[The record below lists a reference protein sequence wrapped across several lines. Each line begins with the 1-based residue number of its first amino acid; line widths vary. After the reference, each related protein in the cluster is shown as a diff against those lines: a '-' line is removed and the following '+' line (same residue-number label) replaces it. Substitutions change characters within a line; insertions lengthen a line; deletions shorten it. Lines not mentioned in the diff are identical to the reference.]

1 MKNLNALLVFV
12 RVAESQSFKLAGERL
27 GLTPSAVSKS
37 IAKLEAELNTRL
49 LQRSTRK
56 VALTNDGQF
65 FYTRCLN
72 IFHEIEDAQNAL
84 TMNTQLP
91 QGKLKVQMPVG
102 FGRRVI
108 MPKLLAFSQTYP
120 ELLIDIEMS
129 DRVIDPLHE
138 DIDLSI
144 HIGKLYRHDVVAKKI
159 GRLSFAACASPQYLS
174 KFGEPQTPDELDR
187 HNCLAYLLTMGG
199 QYRDWVF
206 LKEGKILTKE
216 LSGNLNINNAE
227 SLLELAKAGAGIT
240 MISNFIAADAIKAGQ
255 LKRILTDYLVE
266 GPEIHLLYKPS
277 RTPSQKVNAFM
288 EFVKNI
294 VEEIDV
300 SSL

>member
-1 MKNLNALLVFV
+1 MKNLNTLLVFV
-12 RVAESQSFKLAGERL
+12 RVAESQSFKLAGDRL

-37 IAKLEAELNTRL
+37 IAKLEAELHTRL

-72 IFHEIEDAQNAL
+72 IFQEIEDAQNTL

-91 QGKLKVQMPVG
+91 QGRLKVQMPVG

-108 MPKLLAFSQTYP
+108 MPKLLAFSKTYP

-129 DRVIDPLHE
+129 DRAIDPLHE

-144 HIGKLYRHDVVAKKI
+144 HIGKLHRQDVVAKKI
-159 GRLSFAACASPQYLS
+159 GRLSFAACASPQYIAEY
-174 KFGEPQTPDELDR
+174 GEPQSPDELES
-187 HNCLAYLLTMGG
+187 HNCLAYLMTGG

-206 LKEGKILTKE
+206 LREGKILTKT

-240 MISNFIAADAIKAGQ
+240 MISNFIAADAIKEGH

-277 RTPSQKVNAFM
+277 RNPSQKVTAFM
-288 EFVKNI
+288 GFVKNI
-294 VEEIDV
+294 VEEIDTPA
-300 SSL
+300 L

>member
-1 MKNLNALLVFV
+1 MKNLNTLLVFV
-12 RVAESQSFKLAGERL
+12 RVAESQSFKLAGDRL

-37 IAKLEAELNTRL
+37 IAKLEAELHTRL

-72 IFHEIEDAQNAL
+72 IFQEIEDAQNTL

-91 QGKLKVQMPVG
+91 QGRLKVQMPVG

-108 MPKLLAFSQTYP
+108 MPKLLAFSKTYP

-129 DRVIDPLHE
+129 DRAIDPLHE

-144 HIGKLYRHDVVAKKI
+144 HIGKLHRQDVVAKKI
-159 GRLSFAACASPQYLS
+159 GRLSFAACASPQYIAEY
-174 KFGEPQTPDELDR
+174 GEPQSPDELES
-187 HNCLAYLLTMGG
+187 HNCLAYLMTGG

-206 LKEGKILTKE
+206 LREGKILTKT

-227 SLLELAKAGAGIT
+227 SLLELAKAGAGIA
-240 MISNFIAADAIKAGQ
+240 MISNFIAADAIKEGH

-277 RTPSQKVNAFM
+277 RNPSQKVNAFM
-288 EFVKNI
+288 GFVKNI
-294 VEEIDV
+294 VEEIDTPA
-300 SSL
+300 L

>member
-1 MKNLNALLVFV
+1 MKNLNTLLVFV
-12 RVAESQSFKLAGERL
+12 RVAESQSFKLAGDRL

-37 IAKLEAELNTRL
+37 IAKLEAELHTRL

-72 IFHEIEDAQNAL
+72 IFQEIEDAQNTL

-91 QGKLKVQMPVG
+91 QGRLKVQMPVG

-108 MPKLLAFSQTYP
+108 MPKLLAFSKTYP

-129 DRVIDPLHE
+129 DRAIDPLHE

-144 HIGKLYRHDVVAKKI
+144 HIGKLHRQDVVAKKI
-159 GRLSFAACASPQYLS
+159 GRLSFAACASPQYIAEY
-174 KFGEPQTPDELDR
+174 GEPQSPDELES
-187 HNCLAYLLTMGG
+187 HNCLAYLMTGG

-206 LKEGKILTKE
+206 LREGKILTKT

-240 MISNFIAADAIKAGQ
+240 MISNFIAADAIKVGH

-277 RTPSQKVNAFM
+277 RNPSQKVNAFM
-288 EFVKNI
+288 GFVKNI
-294 VEEIDV
+294 VEEIDTPA
-300 SSL
+300 L

>member
-1 MKNLNALLVFV
+1 MKNLNTLLVFV
-12 RVAESQSFKLAGERL
+12 RVAESQSFKLAGDRL

-37 IAKLEAELNTRL
+37 IAKLEAELHTRL

-72 IFHEIEDAQNAL
+72 IFQEIEDAQNTL

-91 QGKLKVQMPVG
+91 QGRLKVQMPVG

-108 MPKLLAFSQTYP
+108 MPKLLAFSKTYP

-129 DRVIDPLHE
+129 DRAIDPLHE

-144 HIGKLYRHDVVAKKI
+144 HIGKLHRQDVVAKKI
-159 GRLSFAACASPQYLS
+159 GRLSFAACASPQYIAEY
-174 KFGEPQTPDELDR
+174 GEPQSPDELES
-187 HNCLAYLLTMGG
+187 HNCLAYLMTGG

-206 LKEGKILTKE
+206 LREGKILTKT

-240 MISNFIAADAIKAGQ
+240 MISNFIAADAIKEGH

-277 RTPSQKVNAFM
+277 RNPSQKVNAFM
-288 EFVKNI
+288 GFVKNI
-294 VEEIDV
+294 VEEIDTPA
-300 SSL
+300 L

>member
-1 MKNLNALLVFV
+1 MKNLNTLLVFV
-12 RVAESQSFKLAGERL
+12 RVAESQSFKLAGDRL

-37 IAKLEAELNTRL
+37 IAKLEAELHTRL

-72 IFHEIEDAQNAL
+72 IFQEIEDAQNTL

-91 QGKLKVQMPVG
+91 QGRLKVQMPVG

-108 MPKLLAFSQTYP
+108 MPKLLAFSKTYP

-129 DRVIDPLHE
+129 DRAIDPLHE

-144 HIGKLYRHDVVAKKI
+144 HIGKLHRQDVVAKKI
-159 GRLSFAACASPQYLS
+159 GRLSFAACASPQYIAEY
-174 KFGEPQTPDELDR
+174 GEPQSPDELES
-187 HNCLAYLLTMGG
+187 HNCLAYLMTGG

-206 LKEGKILTKE
+206 LREGKILTKT

-240 MISNFIAADAIKAGQ
+240 MISNFIAADAIKEGH

-277 RTPSQKVNAFM
+277 RNPSQKVDAFM
-288 EFVKNI
+288 GFVKNI
-294 VEEIDV
+294 VEEIDTPA
-300 SSL
+300 L

>member
-1 MKNLNALLVFV
+1 MKNLNALLVFL
-12 RVAESQSFKLAGERL
+12 RVAESQSFKLAGDRL

-37 IAKLEAELNTRL
+37 IAKLETELHTRL

-72 IFHEIEDAQNAL
+72 IFQEIEGAQNAL
-84 TMNTQLP
+84 TMNRQLP

-108 MPKLLAFSQTYP
+108 MPKLLAFSNAYP
-120 ELLIDIEMS
+120 DLLIDIEMS

-144 HIGKLYRHDVVAKKI
+144 HIGKLHRQDVIAKKI
-159 GRLSFAACASPQYLS
+159 GRLSFAACASPEYLA
-174 KFGEPQTPDELDR
+174 KHGEPQNPDELEN
-187 HNCLAYLLTMGG
+187 HNCLAYLMTMGG

-206 LKEGKILTKE
+206 LKEGKILTKT

-227 SLLELAKAGAGIT
+227 SLLELAKVGAGIT
-240 MISNFIAADAIKAGQ
+240 MISNFIAADAIKSGH
-255 LKRILTDYLVE
+255 LRRILTDYLVE
-266 GPEIHLLYKPS
+266 GPEIYLLHKPS
-277 RTPSQKVNAFM
+277 RNVSQKVIAFI

-294 VEEIDV
+294 VEEIDAV
-300 SSL
+300 RS